1 MDVWH
6 SGVGRGLHVGGIQ
19 FTTGEYV
26 RIDVTEFNSPDHS
39 ELEIGASS
47 KKKFRIVI
55 YNSRPGDSSLSLRSI
70 EINS

>member
-19 FTTGEYV
+19 LTTGEYV